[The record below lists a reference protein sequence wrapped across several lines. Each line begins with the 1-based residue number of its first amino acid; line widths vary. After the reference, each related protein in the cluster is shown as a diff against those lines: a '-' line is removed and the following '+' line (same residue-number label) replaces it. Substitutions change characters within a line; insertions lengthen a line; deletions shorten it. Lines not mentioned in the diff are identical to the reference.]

1 MFEFGFVDLQATL
14 WASPLLQSGGPVI
27 AILLVLSIVALT
39 VILVKLWQLFPF
51 GLGSERAIN
60 QVMSVW
66 NAGDADAALERVRS
80 GRLPVFR
87 VLATAMGGIT
97 VGASEQHVRE
107 ESLRVA
113 SEELESQFRYLR
125 ILEVIASLSPL
136 LGLFGT
142 VLGMIEAFQALES
155 AGQQANPAVLS
166 GGIWQALLTTA
177 AGLAV
182 AIPVAA
188 VLSLFEGSIHRQRH
202 QMEDAL
208 TRVVLSRAGGPVSA
222 S

>member
-1 MFEFGFVDLQATL
+1 MGFDSFTSLFSST
-14 WASPLLQSGGPVI
+14 PLLHSGGPVVS
-27 AILLVLSIVALT
+27 ILLVLSLIALT
-39 VILVKLWQLFPF
+39 VVLVKLWQLFPY
-51 GLGSERAIN
+51 GLGS
-60 QVMSVW
+60 
-66 NAGDADAALERVRS
+66 
-80 GRLPVFR
+80 GRLLDAVFTAWSSGDQETALRQARGSRQPVFR
-87 VLATAMGGIT
+87 VLAAAMAGLSA
-97 VGASEQHVRE
+97 GAPEARVRE

-113 SEELESQFRYLR
+113 AEELEGQFRYLR

-155 AGQQANPAVLS
+155 AGHQANPAVLS

-188 VLSLFEGSIHRQRH
+188 ILSLFEGSIHRQRH

-208 TRVVLSRAGGPVSA
+208 TRVVLDGHPVAGLAP
-222 S
+222 